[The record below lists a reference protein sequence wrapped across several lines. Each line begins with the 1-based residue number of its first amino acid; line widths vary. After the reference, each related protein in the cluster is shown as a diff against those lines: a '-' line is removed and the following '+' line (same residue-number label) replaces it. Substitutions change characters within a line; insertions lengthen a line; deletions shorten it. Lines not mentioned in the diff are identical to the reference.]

1 MQQSASASPQLTP
14 ARPGSHRRGVA
25 AASVA
30 ILVLAHAASA
40 VAATAPPLA
49 STASHGIAANTF
61 TNTNATTSVSGNV
74 CFTTGPGTAYSLTG
88 TQTIPCTT
96 QIADQNAALANLN
109 GQACV
114 IIGAAVALEA
124 FDTDGGLGPLPAG
137 TYLPGCYETTGTMS
151 ITTGTTVTLQGAGVY
166 IFRAAG
172 GLSPAINS
180 TVAVTGGASA
190 ADVFWTPT
198 AATTIGA
205 GAQRS
210 GSGDRGHNHDSG
222 QRHNRARLHAAPANP
237 DAVSVGGDPAG
248 DAARG
253 SGVGHAP
260 ATGRPGALSLRER
273 RPTWHPGRD
282 PWPRRLASP

>member
-1 MQQSASASPQLTP
+1 MPQSASASLEVMP
-14 ARPGSHRRGVA
+14 ARPASHRRRAAA
-25 AASVA
+25 AASAA
-30 ILVLAHAASA
+30 ILVLAHAAGA
-40 VAATAPPLA
+40 VAATAPPLG
-49 STASHGIAANTF
+49 STASHGIAAGTF
-61 TNTNATTSVSGNV
+61 TNTNATTSVSGDV

-124 FDTDGGLGPLPAG
+124 FDTDGAGPLVAG

-180 TVAVTGGASA
+180 AVALTGGAST

-198 AATTIGA
+198 AATTLGA
-205 GAQRS
+205 GAAFV
-210 GSGDRGHNHDSG
+210 GTIIDDAGITFGAGATLNG
-222 QRHNRARLHAAPANP
+222 RAL
-237 DAVSVGGDPAG
+237 
-248 DAARG
+248 
-253 SGVGHAP
+253 
-260 ATGRPGALSLRER
+260 ATGGTITTAGNAITVPGFTPPAIPTLSQWALILVATLLAGLAMVMLQR
-273 RPTWHPGRD
+273 RSV
-282 PWPRRLASP
+282 LAH